1 MKTDLGITGRAHM
14 TTTDKKWV
22 IVFVLAIA
30 LVAVNHNA
38 WTGRVEQL
46 REWNGG
52 ADGVFRTSR

>member
-1 MKTDLGITGRAHM
+1 M
-14 TTTDKKWV
+14 TMTDKQWVNKQWV
-22 IVFVLAIA
+22 IVFVLAVA